1 MKATERAE
9 NGEKSAYYLVFQL
22 GYIREASK
30 PARLHCS
37 RE

>member
-22 GYIREASK
+22 GYMREARK
-30 PARLHCS
+30 VVRLHCS